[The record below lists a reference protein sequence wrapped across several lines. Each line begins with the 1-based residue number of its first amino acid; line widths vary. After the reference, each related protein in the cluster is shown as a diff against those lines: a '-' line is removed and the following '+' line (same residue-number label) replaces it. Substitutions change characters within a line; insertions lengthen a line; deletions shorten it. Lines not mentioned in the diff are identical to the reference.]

1 MRIPWYLDL
10 SSRTGRSRV
19 GFRQMYPVAQTLG
32 GDLGTTRMEA
42 NSMAGQQSPAATPTG
57 GSKARVQAKPVV
69 AQQQEKSL
77 SGLTPEQAKEFHEQ
91 FKVTYTAFVGIAAL
105 VHLFVIASNPWF

>member
-1 MRIPWYLDL
+1 
-10 SSRTGRSRV
+10 
-19 GFRQMYPVAQTLG
+19 
-32 GDLGTTRMEA
+32 
-42 NSMAGQQSPAATPTG
+42 MAGQQSPASQPTG
-57 GSKARVQAKPVV
+57 GTKARAQAKPVV
-69 AQQQEKSL
+69 DKPVVEQQKSL

>member
-1 MRIPWYLDL
+1 MDA
-10 SSRTGRSRV
+10 SRRAGHSRV
-19 GFRQMYPVAQTLG
+19 GAAKSTPVAQILG
-32 GDLGTTRMEA
+32 GDLGITRMEA
-42 NSMAGQQSPAATPTG
+42 NPMAGQQSPAATSAG
-57 GSKARVQAKPVV
+57 GKARGQAKTVV

-91 FKVTYTAFVGIAAL
+91 FKVTYTAYVGIAAL

>member
-1 MRIPWYLDL
+1 MHRAERLAPASVLAK
-10 SSRTGRSRV
+10 ST
-19 GFRQMYPVAQTLG
+19 PVAQILG

-42 NSMAGQQSPAATPTG
+42 NSMAGQQSPASTPTG
-57 GSKARVQAKPVV
+57 GKARGQAKPVV
-69 AQQQEKSL
+69 AQQQPQEKSL

-91 FKVTYTAFVGIAAL
+91 FKVTYTAYVGIAAL